1 MSDVSVYLSET
12 NKPLREY
19 LDDQGNVFVEG
30 RKKSAFYLEI
40 NNRHTT
46 NNRKVKAIISI
57 DGLSVVDGKPAS
69 DKSSGY
75 IIEPLSNIVVKGWR
89 TGINTVNEFFFDK
102 MDNSYSKSMGYGKQ
116 NVGVIGVMFFREY
129 DDHYSRGMGWINN
142 SLHISNE
149 PIWNGVPTIGTGLP
163 IATNQIET
171 SRSVPGDRRM
181 KSISSSFSVNYS
193 DVKVSNS
200 LGTGFG
206 SEINSPSIKV
216 GDIKF
221 EETPFKIVT
230 IYYDD
235 RAGLE
240 KRGIVLDRKANL
252 PNPFPKY
259 QYDDGFAKY
268 PPVKTTNY
276 RG

>member
-19 LDDQGNVFVEG
+19 RDEHGNVFVEG

-89 TGINTVNEFFFDK
+89 TGINTINEFFFDK

-142 SLHISNE
+142 SLNISNE
-149 PIWNGVPTIGTGLP
+149 PIWNGVPTVGTGLP
-163 IATNQIET
+163 IATNQVGTAVNAKADARKYVDYSAFGTNYTET
-171 SRSVPGDRRM
+171 QASG
-181 KSISSSFSVNYS
+181 
-193 DVKVSNS
+193 

-240 KRGIVLDRKANL
+240 KRGIVLDRRSNL
-252 PNPFPKY
+252 PNPFPQY